1 MTMRILHILNDLTN
15 RGNGIVNVAVDLAC
29 GQSDSGHDVTVVSD
43 FGDFVPLVQLHGVRW
58 EPLDQSRSVPNLAK
72 ATLRLM
78 KILRREKPDVIHAHM
93 RTGLLLAWLCSRFP
107 RIPLVSHLHNV
118 HDRESN
124 LMRLAD
130 RVIAVSQSVM
140 DTMAKMGIPATK
152 LRVILNG
159 PLGTPRLEKLEDIIP
174 QRLDGFSIVTVA
186 GMNYRKGIQELVPA
200 FEQVAAQFENAH
212 LYLVGDGPERALFE
226 DLVSRSPYKARIHF
240 EGWTSE
246 PQKYMLGCDLF
257 VLASRR
263 ESLGLVLLEARQAG
277 CAIIA
282 TDVDGI
288 PEALD
293 HGSAG
298 LLVPPENVDA
308 LAQAML
314 TVVGDEALRQQMR
327 LAARTGCE
335 KFTCK
340 VMEEQTE
347 QLYNELLRAT
357 PTQARREGPVT
368 SLPEDAAMTTHQ
380 ADVQGVV
387 D

>member
-1 MTMRILHILNDLTN
+1 MRILHILNDLTN

-29 GQSDSGHDVTVVSD
+29 EQSDSGHDVTVVSG
-43 FGDFVPLVQLHGVRW
+43 FGDFVPLVQQHGVRW
-58 EPLDQSRSVPNLAK
+58 VPVDQSRSIPNLAK
-72 ATLRLM
+72 ATFRLM
-78 KILRREKPDVIHAHM
+78 QILRRDKPDVIHAHM

-140 DTMAKMGIPATK
+140 DTMTKTGIPK
-152 LRVILNG
+152 EKFRVILNG
-159 PLGTPRLEKLEDIIP
+159 PLGTPRLPKLEDITP
-174 QRLDGFSIVTVA
+174 EPLEGLSLVTVA

-200 FEQVAAQFENAH
+200 FERVAAQYDKAH
-212 LYLVGDGPERALFE
+212 LYLVGDGPERTLFE
-226 DLVSRSPYKARIHF
+226 DLVSRSPYSARIHF

-246 PQKYMLGCDLF
+246 PQKYMLGCDVF

-263 ESLGLVLLEARQAG
+263 ESLGLVLLEARHAG

-298 LLVPPENVDA
+298 LLVPPENVEA
-308 LAQAML
+308 LAQAL
-314 TVVGDEALRQQMR
+314 LKVAGDEALRGTMR
-327 LAARTGCE
+327 VAARKGCE

-340 VMEEQTE
+340 VMADQTE
-347 QLYNELLRAT
+347 QIYNELLHAT
-357 PTQARREGPVT
+357 PLKAQRNESET
-368 SLPEDAAMTTHQ
+368 SLPADAAAATHQ
-380 ADVQGVV
+380 RDVQGVA